1 MRMRTGSVFCVFVLF
16 VSNFHG
22 FAPFSSGYGNPFI
35 FIQPSTRKTRSV
47 MVRCPLHTR
56 IGKMKDEDQLKMS
69 HLLSSSSFYFES
81 IVCSNENRPAPPTS
95 SKKDYQ
101 FLVTTRNQISLRG
114 VNSDFEHHVLR
125 SL

>member
-1 MRMRTGSVFCVFVLF
+1 
-16 VSNFHG
+16 
-22 FAPFSSGYGNPFI
+22 
-35 FIQPSTRKTRSV
+35 
-47 MVRCPLHTR
+47 MVRFITR